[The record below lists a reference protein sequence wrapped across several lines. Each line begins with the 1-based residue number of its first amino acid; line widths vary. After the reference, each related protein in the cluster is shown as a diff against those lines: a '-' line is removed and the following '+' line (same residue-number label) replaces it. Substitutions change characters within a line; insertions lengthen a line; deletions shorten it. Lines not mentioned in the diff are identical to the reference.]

1 VDLPTCTGIKEG
13 RRVKDVLPAFLDNE
27 LVDVRI
33 RAEAFDFIRDEAVR
47 SRDGKETGGILVGVD
62 DGETVEIRCA
72 GGPGPRAIRR
82 ADLISRETAFAQEV
96 VDREWKRDGS
106 DWIGEWHTHTVG
118 RPLPSKL
125 DRRTYEGIVTAADLE
140 FQRFFSL
147 ILRANDESWE
157 DLDIVLWEI
166 DRQGIRP
173 RSLLVVNV
181 E

>member
-1 VDLPTCTGIKEG
+1 MA
-13 RRVKDVLPAFLDNE
+13 RRPEESWLGWTTAK
-27 LVDVRI
+27 
-33 RAEAFDFIRDEAVR
+33 R
-47 SRDGKETGGILVGVD
+47 SRSDAPE
-62 DGETVEIRCA
+62 
-72 GGPGPRAIRR
+72 GPGHGQYGVPILSLAKPHSPRR
-82 ADLISRETAFAQEV
+82 
-96 VDREWKRDGS
+96 KRDGS

>member
-1 VDLPTCTGIKEG
+1 
-13 RRVKDVLPAFLDNE
+13 
-27 LVDVRI
+27 
-33 RAEAFDFIRDEAVR
+33 
-47 SRDGKETGGILVGVD
+47 
-62 DGETVEIRCA
+62 
-72 GGPGPRAIRR
+72 
-82 ADLISRETAFAQEV
+82 
-96 VDREWKRDGS
+96 
-106 DWIGEWHTHTVG
+106 VG